1 MQVPMTPQALTA
13 QDGHLVQIHVSGKDS
28 KFIFNFRQHPRS
40 HPYGRPVHVMHNIH
54 VAPDVG
60 ASFSFSGGFPHP
72 GGGPPAASPAGAAP
86 AFAAP
91 TFEAQPAAATAAQS
105 VATDPS
111 NRAAVPGEQVL
122 AAVPPPPA
130 PALVAGMGD
139 TQPAAA
145 GDENHKA
152 VDVREDG
159 GDSLAGTAQTVGTSH
174 KDHTELA
181 PDAKTREMDFCLDC
195 EGGEEEEPEVDEEG
209 DEGEKEMG
217 AATTTL

>member
-1 MQVPMTPQALTA
+1 MTPQALTA
-13 QDGHLVQIHVSGKDS
+13 QDGRLVQIHVSGKDS
-28 KFIFNFRQHPRS
+28 KFIFNFRQPPRS

-54 VAPDVG
+54 VVPDVG
-60 ASFSFSGGFPHP
+60 FSGGCFPFSGGFPHP
-72 GGGPPAASPAGAAP
+72 GEGPPAASPAGAAP

-91 TFEAQPAAATAAQS
+91 TFEAQPADAATAAQS
-105 VATDPS
+105 VASDPS
-111 NRAAVPGEQVL
+111 NGAAVPGEQVL

-174 KDHTELA
+174 KDHTALA

-195 EGGEEEEPEVDEEG
+195 EGGEEEEPEVDEEA
-209 DEGEKEMG
+209 DEGENEMG